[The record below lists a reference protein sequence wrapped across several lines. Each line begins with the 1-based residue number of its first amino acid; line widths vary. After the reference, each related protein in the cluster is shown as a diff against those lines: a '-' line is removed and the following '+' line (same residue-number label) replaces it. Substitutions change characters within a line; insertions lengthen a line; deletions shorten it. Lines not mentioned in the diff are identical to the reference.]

1 MHSLPLMIASGFS
14 MSKQEVK
21 LIGADLQIGESVDG
35 LECPFCRATH
45 EHKFGV
51 TRTEN
56 GLLYGCWRASCSGSG
71 FIPTGA
77 ADFEKVRPSKKPP
90 KPYRF
95 PLHDLT
101 EEDLQFFQDTWGL
114 EMGDEK
120 VTERDEYAFPILDPR
135 GYRKGWV
142 IRQPRWKGVTCGR
155 TGQEGYPKALTFKDD
170 PDHSRLSW
178 PISPSEYHP
187 GSTVVVVEDYLSALK
202 IVQATEGRIRA
213 CALNGADMGN
223 HEAKEIAQV
232 SPHEVVI
239 WLDPDATGAA
249 YRLQAKYGLAFP
261 LCRVTTSELDPKDMS
276 PDVIRHRFKEDLYA

>member
-1 MHSLPLMIASGFS
+1 MIASGFS

-77 ADFEKVRPSKKPP
+77 AEFKKVQPAKKAPR
-90 KPYRF
+90 PYRF
-95 PLHDLT
+95 PLRDLT
-101 EEDLQFFQDTWGL
+101 EDDLQFFWNTWGL
-114 EMGDEK
+114 EMGVEK
-120 VTERDEYAFPILDPR
+120 VTERDEYAFPILDPI

-142 IRQPRWKGVTCGR
+142 IRQPRWKGVTCHR
-155 TGQEGYPKALTFKDD
+155 NGQEGYPKALTFKDD

-178 PISPSEYHP
+178 PILQRYARSP
-187 GSTVVVVEDYLSALK
+187 VVVVEDYLSAMK
-202 IVQATEGRIRA
+202 IVQATEGTVRA
-213 CALNGADMGN
+213 CALNGADMGYQ
-223 HEAKEIAQV
+223 EAKEISQV
-232 SPHEVVI
+232 DPQEVII
-239 WLDPDATGAA
+239 WLDPDATDAA